1 MTRIILFLTLFPLL
15 FSPLMASGSEIAVS
29 GPEARVVNSELLVT
43 TGLSLDDRNLA
54 DLKKGIAKEITFYVD
69 LFRVWKTWPDEFIAG
84 KKLVKTLWS
93 DPIKKE
99 HIATS
104 FDGATLI
111 EKRFRNFDSMLNWTL
126 NLKDL
131 KLINTRE
138 LQPSDYFVKVTVIS
152 RLRSLPPVI
161 GYLLF
166 FVPEKEFKVLKDSA
180 VLTVGSGK

>member
-1 MTRIILFLTLFPLL
+1 MTRTVLLLTLIPLL
-15 FSPLMASGSEIAVS
+15 LSPVMASGSGIAVS
-29 GPEARVVNSELLVT
+29 GPEARVVNSEILVT
-43 TGLSLDDRNLA
+43 TGLSLDERNLD
-54 DLKKGIAKEITFYVD
+54 DLKKGIAKEITFHVD
-69 LFRVWKTWPDEFIAG
+69 LFRVWKTWPDEFITG

-99 HIATS
+99 YIATS

-126 NLKDL
+126 NIKDL
-131 KLINTRE
+131 RLINTKE
-138 LQPSDYFVKVTVIS
+138 IQPSDYFVKVTAIS

-166 FVPEKEFKVLKDSA
+166 FVPEREFKVLKDSA
-180 VLTVGSGK
+180 VLTVGGEK